1 MTPRGADTETAPGR
15 TQAPDGVTGRPA
27 DGVTGRPAHGE
38 VGRVVRS
45 DASLEIDGP
54 EAAPGPRA
62 PVSRATDREG
72 SRSGNPVP
80 EADVAGMF
88 DAITPVYD
96 RMNTL
101 MTLGSDARWRRRAV
115 AETALGPAEAV
126 IDVACGTG
134 KLTALLAG
142 VVGPFGRA
150 EGIDLSPVMIE
161 KASARYRSMVQL
173 RFQVGNALSLPFADG
188 EFDAATIAFGLRNLA
203 DFEGGFRELRRVVRP
218 GGRVVCL
225 ELSLPRS
232 RTWARVFHGTFR
244 RVAPVAAS
252 IIGGRRSAYRY
263 LPDSLDGF
271 PPAER
276 LALLMRSA
284 GLTDVRFWRLS
295 TGVVALHRGTV
306 PD

>member
-1 MTPRGADTETAPGR
+1 MSTTTPSRPAGTESAPRRTAAPDEHAGHVPSDRADPPTDLPEAVPASPTALKTAP
-15 TQAPDGVTGRPA
+15 D
-27 DGVTGRPAHGE
+27 
-38 VGRVVRS
+38 
-45 DASLEIDGP
+45 
-54 EAAPGPRA
+54 
-62 PVSRATDREG
+62 G

-80 EADVAGMF
+80 ERDVAGMF

-101 MTLGSDARWRRRAV
+101 MTLGTDARWRRRAA
-115 AETALGPAEAV
+115 AETGLRRADSV

-150 EGIDLSPVMIE
+150 EGVDLSPGMIDR
-161 KASARYRSMVQL
+161 ASERYRSMVQL
-173 RFQVGNALSLPFADG
+173 RFRVGNALALPFDDG

-203 DFEGGFRELRRVVRP
+203 DFEAGFRELRRVVRP

-232 RTWARVFHGTFR
+232 RTWARVFHATFKR
-244 RVAPVAAS
+244 AAPVAAS
-252 IIGGRRSAYRY
+252 MVGGRRSAYRY

-271 PPAER
+271 PRPDR
-276 LALLMRSA
+276 LATLMRSA

-295 TGVVALHRGTV
+295 TGIVALHRGTV